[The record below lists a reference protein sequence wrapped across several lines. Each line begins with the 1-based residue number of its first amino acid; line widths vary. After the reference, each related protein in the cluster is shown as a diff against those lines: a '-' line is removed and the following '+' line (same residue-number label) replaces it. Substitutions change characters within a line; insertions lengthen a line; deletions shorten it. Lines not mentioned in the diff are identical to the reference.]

1 LLGICQVS
9 SIVELD
15 YLVIGHVARDL
26 VNGDFTVG
34 GTVSYSAR
42 TARALHCR
50 VGIVTSA
57 SPDLDLGRALDGILI
72 VRVPAPATTIFENT
86 YTPDGRRQTL
96 HGLAE
101 TLTPEMLPSNWRVAP
116 GGGIVHVGPI
126 AQECDTALAGA
137 FGDAFVGVTPQG
149 WMRRWDESGTM
160 SGCAWEGAEPWL
172 ARADAVVLS
181 DEDVGG
187 DESLIDRYA
196 SQARLLV
203 VTRGTAGCTV
213 HVRGQTRSF
222 AAPSVREVDPTG
234 AGDVFAAAFFVALR
248 RRDDPWAAARFANC
262 VAANS
267 VTRVGLDS
275 TPEPDEAAHCEQ
287 IARCECILVPR

>member
-1 LLGICQVS
+1 MS

-34 GTVSYSAR
+34 GTVSYAAR
-42 TARALHCR
+42 TARALNCR

-57 SPDLDLGRALDGILI
+57 SPDLDLGQVLDNILI
-72 VRVPAPATTIFENT
+72 ARTPAPSTTIFQNT
-86 YTPDGRRQTL
+86 YTSNGRKQTL

-101 TLTPEMLPSNWRVAP
+101 TLTPDMLPSNWRVAP
-116 GGGIVHVGPI
+116 GSGIVHVGPI

-149 WMRRWDESGTM
+149 WMRQWDESGTL
-160 SGCAWEGAEPWL
+160 GRCPWKGAEPWL

-181 DEDVGG
+181 EEDVGG
-187 DESLIDRYA
+187 DESLIARYV
-196 SQARLLV
+196 SQARLLT
-203 VTRGTAGCTV
+203 VTRGAAGCTV
-213 HVRGQTRSF
+213 HTQGQTRSF

-248 RRDDPWAAARFANC
+248 RCGDPWAAARFANC

-275 TPEPDEAAHCEQ
+275 TPEPGEVAHCEQ
-287 IARCECILVPR
+287 VAHCERIARCERILVPR